1 MDGHGVGLNRVD
13 EVRASTAA
21 VVLRRGDRVLKV
33 SPQGLLVLAIHGTLR
48 HDLELGLVAI
58 AGANMLKGVQELK
71 VFVIALVAKLVA
83 RETKDSELVAVL
95 LRQGIQLNEI
105 PDGRTSHG
113 RDIVNEDDLT
123 LELGEVK
130 LRAIDWGAAS
140 PTTEGLALEVVER
153 RLGADRGALSGELSG
168 AIGQARGSA
177 TRKLRGQRGEAAAG
191 RQIGRAHV

>member
-1 MDGHGVGLNRVD
+1 M
-13 EVRASTAA
+13 
-21 VVLRRGDRVLKV
+21 
-33 SPQGLLVLAIHGTLR
+33 
-48 HDLELGLVAI
+48 
-58 AGANMLKGVQELK
+58 
-71 VFVIALVAKLVA
+71 VA

-113 RDIVNEDDLT
+113 RDIVNEDDLA

-153 RLGADRGALSGELSG
+153 RLGADRGALSSELG
-168 AIGQARGSA
+168 GTTGQARGSA
-177 TRKLRGQRGEAAAG
+177 TRKLRGQRGETAAG
-191 RQIGRAHV
+191 RPVFVPHHQIN

>member
-83 RETKDSELVAVL
+83 RETKDGELVAVL

-153 RLGADRGALSGELSG
+153 RLGADRGALRVEP
-168 AIGQARGSA
+168 AREEVDR
-177 TRKLRGQRGEAAAG
+177 TRQLYE
-191 RQIGRAHV
+191 